1 MSKSKKLHDSKVTL
15 VFLFKISFGNAGDL
29 HFMKCY

>member
-15 VFLFKISFGNAGDL
+15 VFLFKISFGNADL